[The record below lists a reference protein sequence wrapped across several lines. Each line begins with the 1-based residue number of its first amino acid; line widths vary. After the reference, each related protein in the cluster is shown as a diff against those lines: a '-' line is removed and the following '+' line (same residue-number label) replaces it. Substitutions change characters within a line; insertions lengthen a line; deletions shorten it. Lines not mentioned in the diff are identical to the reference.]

1 MIVSM
6 KLSNLPLRCNHTKE
20 YKEYMQLNE
29 QLFSANDKDIF
40 AMTGC
45 LSMCDKYAYTTKQI
59 GAMQY
64 SDAADIPYAP
74 MRPNTTTLTLLLYY
88 SDVEHELREQVQEM
102 SGQI

>member
-1 MIVSM
+1 M

-40 AMTGC
+40 DMTGC
-45 LSMCDKYAYTTKQI
+45 LSMCDKYAYTTQQL
-59 GAMQY
+59 GGMQY
-64 SDAADIPYAP
+64 IDAADILDAQ
-74 MRPNTTTLTLLLYY
+74 MRPNTSTLTLILYY
-88 SDVEHELREQVQEM
+88 SDVEHELREQVNFQEM